1 MRIFFASIATE
12 TNTFVSIP
20 TGLEAFGGEAIF
32 AAPAGPL
39 VRESNPYLDCLNA
52 LAEAE
57 GHEIV
62 PGLAVEAQ
70 PRGIT
75 AGAVYERLRDHVLG
89 QLRAAMPVGAVIL
102 PLHGAMVAD
111 GYPDCEGDIIARVRD
126 IVGPEVAIG
135 VELDLHCHLTAQM
148 RSSADVIVTY
158 KEYPH
163 TDVIDRLREVW
174 RLTIDTAEGRIRP
187 VMAIADCRMVSFW
200 HTSRE
205 PMIGFVHRM
214 QALESRDGILSVS
227 FGHGFPYGDTVD
239 SGARTLVV
247 SDARVD
253 PEGHKAQEV
262 AEMLAREIWVMRE
275 ETRLRMLGL
284 DEALEKLTGAPP
296 GRPVVL
302 ADNADNPGGGAPGD
316 STFFLRALCERGIG
330 NVVIGG
336 FYDIGAIQICREAGV
351 GARLDLRLGGKIG
364 PSSGEPLDLS
374 VTVRAIRESHS
385 QSALDFVLDCGPSV
399 WVSTDDGIDI
409 LLISIR
415 QQVLARD
422 IFTGIGISLE
432 DKRAIVVKS
441 SQHFYAEFA
450 PIAAEVLYVDTPGQN
465 RLDFERLDYRHRSLR
480 YWPRDED
487 PWAGSRA

>member
-1 MRIFFASIATE
+1 MRVFVASIATE

-20 TGLEAFGGEAIF
+20 TGLDAFGGEAIF
-32 AAPAGPL
+32 LAPPGQIA
-39 VRESNPYLDCLNA
+39 RESNPYLDCLNA
-52 LAEAE
+52 LAAAE
-57 GHEIV
+57 GHVIV

-75 AGAVYERLRDHVLG
+75 VGAVYERLRDHLLG
-89 QLRAAMPVGAVIL
+89 QLLAAQPVDAVIL
-102 PLHGAMVAD
+102 ALHGAMVAD
-111 GYPDCEGDIIARVRD
+111 GYPDCEGDIIARVRE
-126 IVGPEVAIG
+126 IVGPQVAIG
-135 VELDLHCHLTAQM
+135 VELDLHCHLTEQM
-148 RSSADVIVTY
+148 RSNADVIVTY

-187 VMAIADCRMVSFW
+187 LMAIADCRMVGFW

-205 PMIGFVHRM
+205 PMIGFVARM
-214 QALESRDGILSVS
+214 KALEGKDGILSVS
-227 FGHGFPYGDTVD
+227 FGHGFPYGDTAD

-247 SDARVD
+247 GDARMD
-253 PEGHKAQEV
+253 PEGRKAREV
-262 AEMLAREIWVMRE
+262 ADMLSREIRTMRE
-275 ETRLRMLGL
+275 ETRLRMLSL
-284 DEALEKLTGAPP
+284 DEALDRLAQASP
-296 GRPVVL
+296 GRPLVL

-316 STFFLRALCERGIG
+316 STFILRALRERGIG

-336 FYDIGAIQICREAGV
+336 FYDIGAIQTCREAGI
-351 GARLDLRLGGKIG
+351 GARFDLRIGGKIG
-364 PSSGEPLDLS
+364 PSSGDPIDLP
-374 VTVRAIRESHS
+374 VTVRAIRDSHK
-385 QSALDFVLDCGPSV
+385 QSALDFVLDCGPSA

-432 DKRAIVVKS
+432 DRRAIVVKS
-441 SQHFYAEFA
+441 SQHFHADLA
-450 PIAAEVLYVDTPGQN
+450 PIATEVLYVDTPGQN

-480 YWPRDED
+480 YWPRLED
-487 PWAGSRA
+487 PWS